1 MHHFLSVQM
10 FDSAGVMYW
19 ADGAYRSIETA
30 SLNGTG
36 RRHLLHEWWPWKHE
50 YGGFALHD
58 GVIYFTD
65 AKNKYM
71 HVYFHVR
78 RLAGTPPNDIVLTFR

>member
-1 MHHFLSVQM
+1 MYVEDKVSRFMHHLQWVSHVV

-30 SLNGTG
+30 YLNGTG
-36 RRHLLHEWWPWKHE
+36 RTRLLHEWWPCKHE
-50 YGGFALHD
+50 YGGFALHG

-65 AKNKYM
+65 AKKK
-71 HVYFHVR
+71 
-78 RLAGTPPNDIVLTFR
+78 